1 MNFYEKTLE
10 EQEIYKGK
18 IINVVKQKV
27 KLPNGKESFKEIVR
41 HPGAVAILAYKDEN
55 TILLTKQFRKAIDK
69 STFEIPAG
77 KIEEGEEFETS
88 AMREL
93 EEETGFKAKNMKYL
107 GKIVTSPGF
116 SDEYIYIYKA
126 FDLYKGKDNMQD
138 EDEFIDLIEISIDDL
153 KKYIKNGKVIDGKT
167 ISAVMMDDLFKSQ

>member
-27 KLPNGKESFKEIVR
+27 KLPNGKESFREIVK
-41 HPGAVAILAYKDEN
+41 HPGAVAILAYKDKD
-55 TILLTKQFRKAIDK
+55 TVLLIKQFRKAIDK
-69 STFEIPAG
+69 DIFEIPAG
-77 KIEEGEEFETS
+77 KIEKEEEIESS
-88 AMREL
+88 ALREL
-93 EEETGFKAKNMKYL
+93 EEETGYKAKNMEYL

-126 FDLYKGKDNMQD
+126 LNLYKGKEGMED
-138 EDEFIDLIEISIDDL
+138 EDEFIDLMEISIDKL
-153 KKYIKNGKVIDGKT
+153 KEYIKNGEVIDGKT
-167 ISAVMMDDLFKSQ
+167 ISAVMMDTLSKK